1 MIENSGT
8 GKTHLITAI
17 SLKACRL
24 GYKVLFKTATTL
36 ASELREAHDNYQL
49 RKTEKA
55 IAGTDLLL
63 LDELSYVSYTQDESE
78 LLFKVIAERS
88 ERTSTVITTNLE
100 FSRWAEMFPNDTL
113 VAALV
118 DRLTYHSSTL
128 NMNGT
133 SYRLQSQIKK

>member
-17 SLKACRL
+17 SLKPCRL

-88 ERTSTVITTNLE
+88 ERTSTVIILLIFTIQRE
-100 FSRWAEMFPNDTL
+100 IFWYFWSYVKFE
-113 VAALV
+113 
-118 DRLTYHSSTL
+118 YKL
-128 NMNGT
+128 NA
-133 SYRLQSQIKK
+133 